1 MIDANIICKDK
12 KVKLDENRKVNYI
25 VSIPKHSFVWSDFLR
40 AINSNKDYYLK
51 PNIFFTSDTHFGHE
65 KKIRYKEVP
74 FKTVDEMNKELV
86 KRWNNKV
93 GPNDIVYHLGDFGN
107 YEFVKQLN
115 GRIKLICGNYEE
127 RDYGKNFEEF
137 RKKLIAL
144 GFDDVIQK
152 GIYLDEKVLGQKV
165 YLTHK
170 PTDHAKNCL
179 TMFGHVHSLA
189 LVKEFGFNVCTT
201 YHYFAPISLET
212 SKRYLTFVKN
222 YADAD
227 VFI

>member
-1 MIDANIICKDK
+1 M
-12 KVKLDENRKVNYI
+12 
-25 VSIPKHSFVWSDFLR
+25 
-40 AINSNKDYYLK
+40 
-51 PNIFFTSDTHFGHE
+51 
-65 KKIRYKEVP
+65 
-74 FKTVDEMNKELV
+74 
-86 KRWNNKV
+86 
-93 GPNDIVYHLGDFGN
+93 
-107 YEFVKQLN
+107 
-115 GRIKLICGNYEE
+115 
-127 RDYGKNFEEF
+127 
-137 RKKLIAL
+137 IAL

-170 PTDHAKNCL
+170 PTDHAKDCL

-212 SKRYLTFVKN
+212 AKRYLTFVKN
-222 YADAD
+222 FADAD

>member
-93 GPNDIVYHLGDFGN
+93 GQMI
-107 YEFVKQLN
+107 
-115 GRIKLICGNYEE
+115 
-127 RDYGKNFEEF
+127 
-137 RKKLIAL
+137 
-144 GFDDVIQK
+144 
-152 GIYLDEKVLGQKV
+152 
-165 YLTHK
+165 
-170 PTDHAKNCL
+170 
-179 TMFGHVHSLA
+179 
-189 LVKEFGFNVCTT
+189 
-201 YHYFAPISLET
+201 
-212 SKRYLTFVKN
+212 
-222 YADAD
+222 
-227 VFI
+227 